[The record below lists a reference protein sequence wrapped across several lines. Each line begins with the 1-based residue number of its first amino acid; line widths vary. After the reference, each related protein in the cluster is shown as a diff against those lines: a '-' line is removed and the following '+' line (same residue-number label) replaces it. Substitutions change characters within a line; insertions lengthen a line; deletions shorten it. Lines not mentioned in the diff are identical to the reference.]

1 MEADMNASSETIVSN
16 LKVAARSPPYFK
28 EKIVDDLIEANK
40 IVAFV
45 GDGTNDA
52 PALEKAHA
60 GIVMMLSATDTA
72 KKAGDVLLL
81 DDNFCSILSAILHGR
96 NFVDNVLKFLQ
107 FHITF
112 IMVTCL
118 FVFIGVGIA
127 GDETLSAMQLLWI
140 GFIVDFSF
148 PLAFADLKPFP
159 SALHSSPKSSV
170 PVSAEMWRNIIG
182 QALY

>member
-1 MEADMNASSETIVSN
+1 MGLQGLA
-16 LKVAARSPPYFK
+16 
-28 EKIVDDLIEANK
+28 
-40 IVAFV
+40 
-45 GDGTNDA
+45 
-52 PALEKAHA
+52 
-60 GIVMMLSATDTA
+60 TA
-72 KKAGDVLLL
+72 KEASDVMLL
-81 DDNFCSILSAILHGR
+81 DDNFCSILTAILYGR
-96 NFVDNVLKFLQ
+96 NLVDNILKFLQ

-140 GFIVDFSF
+140 GFIVDVGA

-159 SALHSSPKSSV
+159 SALTESPKLSV
-170 PVSAEMWRNIIG
+170 PVSAEMWRNIIC